1 MLALSFIRSPLFNV
15 HYLLLGAE
23 REGANLWTTGSSV
36 ERGGFTTQNNMTQGA
51 LCRCADTAHFICKH
65 VQTRGPLDDSF
76 ICSIYPFIVDN
87 MLLK

>member
-15 HYLLLGAE
+15 PYLLLGAE
-23 REGANLWTTGSSV
+23 REGANLLAALK
-36 ERGGFTTQNNMTQGA
+36 EGGIHNNMTQGA
-51 LCRCADTAHFICKH
+51 LRRCADTAYFICKH

-87 MLLK
+87 MLLKRTR